1 MLSFMDCE
9 RATCGLAATKSI
21 AVQSRS
27 ELRVI
32 SFLALW
38 VIAPRLDSEL
48 RRPMQID
55 DSAPPRDLMR
65 RLVRLET
72 ITTRQNCGENLR

>member
-1 MLSFMDCE
+1 MPSFGDCE
-9 RATCGLAATKSI
+9 RAACGLAATKSI

-38 VIAPRLDSEL
+38 VIAPRLDREL
-48 RRPMQID
+48 RRPD
-55 DSAPPRDLMR
+55 AD
-65 RLVRLET
+65 
-72 ITTRQNCGENLR
+72 

>member
-1 MLSFMDCE
+1 MPSFMDCE
-9 RATCGLAATKSI
+9 RVVCGLAATKSI

-32 SFLALW
+32 GFLALW
-38 VIAPRLDSEL
+38 VIAPRFDSEL
-48 RRPMQID
+48 RRSVQID

-65 RLVRLET
+65 QLV
-72 ITTRQNCGENLR
+72 

>member
-1 MLSFMDCE
+1 MDCE
-9 RATCGLAATKSI
+9 RVACGLAAANSI
-21 AVQSRS
+21 ALQSRR

-38 VIAPRLDSEL
+38 VIAPRFDNEP
-48 RRPMQID
+48 RRSVQID

-65 RLVRLET
+65 QLVRLET
-72 ITTRQNCGENLR
+72 ITTRQNCGENPQ